1 MTLRIVTWNIN
12 SVRLRVDQIARF
24 VAEYAPDVLCLQEIK
39 CTEDQFPREAFE
51 AMGLPY
57 VKIRGQKG
65 WHGVAIASRL
75 PILDGEGPALDVCR
89 EGHGRCVSGL
99 INGVEVQ
106 NFYIPAGGDIPD
118 RQLNPKFDHKMD
130 FYERLTAEMKTRDQ
144 QRPLVLAGDF
154 NIAPGDNDV
163 FNHKF
168 MLKVVSHTPG
178 EIETL
183 RRLQEAGGFADVV
196 RDQIPDPVKL
206 ASWWSY
212 RAKDFR
218 VSNRGLRLD
227 HLWTSPGLT
236 PAVVKGSARILDTV
250 REWERPSEHAP
261 VVMDL
266 DVCGSITGPRW
277 G

>member
-1 MTLRIVTWNIN
+1 MRLRLTTWNVN
-12 SVRLRVDQIARF
+12 SVRLRAEQVARF
-24 VAEYAPDVLCLQEIK
+24 VDEQAPDVLCMQEIK
-39 CTEDQFPREAFE
+39 CQEAEFPRAAFE
-51 AMGLPY
+51 AVGLPHI
-57 VKIRGQKG
+57 KIAGQKG
-65 WHGVAIASRL
+65 WHGVAIASRY
-75 PILDGEGPALDVCR
+75 PIEDVAPLDVCR
-89 EGHGRCVSGL
+89 EGHARCVSGKVA
-99 INGVEVQ
+99 GVEVQ

-118 RQLNPKFDHKMD
+118 RELNPKFDHKMD

-183 RRLQEAGGFADVV
+183 YRLQNAGGFTDVV

-250 REWERPSEHAP
+250 REWERPSDHAP

-266 DVCGSITGPRW
+266 DV
-277 G
+277 

>member
-12 SVRLRVDQIARF
+12 SVRLRVDQVARF
-24 VAEYAPDVLCLQEIK
+24 VAEYRPDVLCLQEIK

-51 AMGLPY
+51 QMGLRY
-57 VKIRGQKG
+57 LKIRGQKG

-75 PILDGEGPALDVCR
+75 PILEGEGPALGVCR

-99 INGVEVQ
+99 IEGVEVQ
-106 NFYIPAGGDIPD
+106 TFYNPAGGDLPD
-118 RQLNPKFDHKMD
+118 RALNPKFDHKMD
-130 FYERLTAEMKTRDQ
+130 FYERLTAEMRTRDK

-154 NIAPGDNDV
+154 NIAPGENDV
-163 FNHKF
+163 WNHRF
-168 MLKVVSHTPG
+168 MSKVVSHTPG
-178 EIETL
+178 EVETL
-183 RRLQEAGGFADVV
+183 YRLQDAGGFADVV
-196 RDQIPDPVKL
+196 RDQIPDPTKL

-218 VSNRGLRLD
+218 KSNRGLRLD
-227 HLWTSPGLT
+227 QLLTSPRLT

-250 REWERPSEHAP
+250 REWERPSDHAP

-266 DVCGSITGPRW
+266 DI
-277 G
+277 